1 MLNCKC
7 YSFQGLQNDCLHICS
22 LLGVGFYV
30 IFGPCLRHLDIKPAY
45 LGIEPLQPWLLYVN
59 IICKLTDEPEL
70 HPQVLKIFQPTRG
83 PLAMCCSCLKQHTFS
98 RTEPGRSM
106 VSTGKHH
113 GDDDSSE
120 NVTSTG
126 AFLLEEYIQSLWSH
140 GCAGHER
147 AFTPSAKTFPG
158 VPGSKIRSSGCFLKW
173 GSTKPWVSLLKWYE
187 MAKFR

>member
-1 MLNCKC
+1 
-7 YSFQGLQNDCLHICS
+7 
-22 LLGVGFYV
+22 
-30 IFGPCLRHLDIKPAY
+30 
-45 LGIEPLQPWLLYVN
+45 
-59 IICKLTDEPEL
+59 
-70 HPQVLKIFQPTRG
+70 
-83 PLAMCCSCLKQHTFS
+83 MCCSCWKQHTFS

-126 AFLLEEYIQSLWSH
+126 AFLLEEYIQSLFLLGSH
-140 GCAGHER
+140 GCAGHET
-147 AFTPSAKTFPG
+147 ACAGSAQNFPG

-187 MAKFR
+187 MAQVWMIYRVLPFREASKLFGTIQRTHVCVFRRADCEMMASWGHLCP